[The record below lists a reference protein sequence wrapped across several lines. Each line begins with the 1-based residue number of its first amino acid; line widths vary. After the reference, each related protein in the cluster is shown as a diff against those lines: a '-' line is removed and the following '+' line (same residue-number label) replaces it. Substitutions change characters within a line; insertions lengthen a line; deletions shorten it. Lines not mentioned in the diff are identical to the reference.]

1 VLGWKDS
8 RGRFLLNP
16 TLRKSSRS
24 FDSPFLGENASAK
37 DDLSTVSPVEAWYML
52 GLIDKNAKPT
62 NRGLI
67 FSQFSRGEGL
77 AVAVGLEDETYAV
90 DELVYDLANL
100 RAGHR
105 FRVWAKT
112 ESRLSALCRQA
123 FGFRD
128 CPGYLRNGLPPE
140 YGEGGVDF
148 IRERALLHD
157 LSKEDSEELGSGDV
171 ERLMVE
177 WKSLLNL
184 IIHTKGPDVSRWKEL
199 QEMAHK
205 MVGSQQQAEELP
217 ELPELPV
224 RQRRRFE
231 GSGRWGGAIS

>member
-1 VLGWKDS
+1 
-8 RGRFLLNP
+8 
-16 TLRKSSRS
+16 
-24 FDSPFLGENASAK
+24 
-37 DDLSTVSPVEAWYML
+37 ML
-52 GLIDKNAKPT
+52 GLIDEDAQPT
-62 NRGLI
+62 TRGHV

-77 AVAVGLEDETYAV
+77 AVAVALEDESYPV
-90 DELVYDLANL
+90 NELVYDLANL

-148 IRERALLHD
+148 IRERALLQD
-157 LSKEDSEELGSGDV
+157 LSEEETDELGSGDV

-184 IIHTKGPDVSRWKEL
+184 IVHTKGPDIPRWKEL

-205 MVGSQQQAEELP
+205 LVGSQQLAEELP

-224 RQRRRFE
+224 RQSRRFDR
-231 GSGRWGGAIS
+231 SGRWGGAMS